1 MSDAKPDSPDSSSA
15 RDVSRR
21 DAYREA
27 LRESLARDSPAR
39 DSPTRD
45 SLTTDNEVHLPV
57 NSLAPSR
64 QKRDPLPDALL
75 RRVKQF
81 SGRLSTEAVTT
92 MQGQLP
98 FFGDLDAAQRAS
110 VQLLIQ
116 TAVDNFLEWLKNPN
130 SDIRFSLD
138 AFQVIPQDL
147 ARRLTLRQTVDMVR
161 VAMEFFEQWLPA
173 LARNDQQLVAL
184 TEAVL
189 RYGRELGFAAASVY
203 ASAAESRGAWDTRL
217 EALVVDAVVRGD
229 TGSDMLSR
237 AATLNWDATAP
248 ATVLVGTPPDDRGVS
263 VVGTVHSVA
272 QKHGR
277 AALAVVQGTRL
288 VMVVSGQLDDT
299 AAHHA
304 FIDDMLQNFS
314 DGPVVIGPTTRT
326 LGAAHSSAVEAFAG
340 MQAVAGWRGAPRP
353 VHAGELLPERALLND
368 GAAISALND
377 HVVVPLAAAG
387 SGLADTLDA
396 YLDCG
401 GAVET
406 CARQL
411 FVHPNTVRYRLK
423 RIAEVT
429 GRDPTHPR
437 DAYVL
442 RVAATVGRLAR
453 THHEPTYPAPY
464 VTQVTFGEVVT

>member
-1 MSDAKPDSPDSSSA
+1 MERKPPRPRRISDTSSEHEVYLPTGALSP
-15 RDVSRR
+15 
-21 DAYREA
+21 
-27 LRESLARDSPAR
+27 
-39 DSPTRD
+39 
-45 SLTTDNEVHLPV
+45 N
-57 NSLAPSR
+57 R
-64 QKRDPLPDALL
+64 QNRDPLPDTLL
-75 RRVKQF
+75 KRVKQF
-81 SGRLSTEAVTT
+81 SGRLSTEAVGS
-92 MQGQLP
+92 MQDRLP
-98 FFGDLDAAQRAS
+98 FFADLDAAQRAG
-110 VQLLIQ
+110 VQMLVQ
-116 TAVDNFLEWLKNPN
+116 TAVVNFLEWLQDPE

-138 AFQVIPQDL
+138 AFQVFPQDL

-173 LARNDQQLVAL
+173 LARNDRQLVAL

-229 TGSDMLSR
+229 TGPDMLSR

-248 ATVLVGTPPDDRGVS
+248 ATVLVGIPPREQGVS
-263 VVGTVHSVA
+263 AVGAVHTIA
-272 QKHGR
+272 ARHGR

-288 VMVVSGQLDDT
+288 VMVVSGPLGEPGHET
-299 AAHHA
+299 AFLGDLLAEV
-304 FIDDMLQNFS
+304 FS

-326 LGAAHSSAVEAFAG
+326 LGAAHASAVEALAG
-340 MQAVAGWRGAPRP
+340 MEAVVGWRGAPRP
-353 VHAGELLPERALLND
+353 VHAAELLPERALLGD
-368 GAAISALND
+368 RAAIGALVD
-377 HVVVPLAAAG
+377 YVVLPLAAAG
-387 SGLADTLDA
+387 SALADTLDA

-411 FVHPNTVRYRLK
+411 YIHPNTVRYRLK

-429 GRDPTHPR
+429 GRDPMNSR

-442 RVAATVGRLAR
+442 RIAATVGRLTR
-453 THHEPTYPAPY
+453 TRNESSSTSPEDTSAP
-464 VTQVTFGEVVT
+464 VGPDGL

>member
-1 MSDAKPDSPDSSSA
+1 MSDAKSDSPGTPSA

-27 LRESLARDSPAR
+27 LRESLTS
-39 DSPTRD
+39 
-45 SLTTDNEVHLPV
+45 DNEVHLSV
-57 NSLAPSR
+57 AALAPTR
-64 QKRDPLPDALL
+64 QQRDPLPDALL

-248 ATVLVGTPPDDRGVS
+248 ATVLVGTPPQDRGVS
-263 VVGTVHSVA
+263 VVGTVHAVA
-272 QKHGR
+272 QQHGR

-288 VMVVSGQLDDT
+288 VMVVSGPISDT
-299 AAHHA
+299 AAHNEFLA
-304 FIDDMLQNFS
+304 DMLENFS

-353 VHAGELLPERALLND
+353 VHAGELLPERALLGD
-368 GAAISALND
+368 AAAISALNE
-377 HVVVPLAAAG
+377 HVVIPLAGAG

-442 RVAATVGRLAR
+442 RVAATVGRLPR
-453 THHEPTYPAPY
+453 THHEPMYPAPY
-464 VTQVTFGEVVT
+464 ATHVTLGEVVT

>member
-1 MSDAKPDSPDSSSA
+1 MVERKPPRPRRISDTSSQHEVYLPTGALSP
-15 RDVSRR
+15 
-21 DAYREA
+21 YQQ
-27 LRESLARDSPAR
+27 
-39 DSPTRD
+39 T
-45 SLTTDNEVHLPV
+45 
-57 NSLAPSR
+57 
-64 QKRDPLPDALL
+64 RDPLPDTLL
-75 RRVKQF
+75 KRVKQF
-81 SGRLSTEAVTT
+81 SGRLSTEAIAS
-92 MQGQLP
+92 MEDRLP
-98 FFGDLDAAQRAS
+98 FFGDLDAAQRAG
-110 VQLLIQ
+110 VQMLVQ
-116 TAVDNFLEWLKNPN
+116 TAVVNFLEWLQDPE

-173 LARNDQQLVAL
+173 LARNDRQLVAL

-229 TGSDMLSR
+229 TGPEMLSR

-248 ATVLVGTPPDDRGVS
+248 ATVLVGTPANDQVA
-263 VVGTVHSVA
+263 VVGPVHTIA
-272 QKHGR
+272 ARHGR
-277 AALAVVQGTRL
+277 AALAVVQGSRL
-288 VMVVSGQLDDT
+288 VMVVSGHLGDT
-299 AAHHA
+299 GHPSPFLSDLLAEA
-304 FIDDMLQNFS
+304 FS

-326 LGAAHSSAVEAFAG
+326 LSAAHVSAIEAMAG
-340 MQAVAGWRGAPRP
+340 MEAVVGWRGAPRP
-353 VHAGELLPERALLND
+353 VHASELLPERALLGD
-368 GAAISALND
+368 RAAIDALNESL
-377 HVVVPLAAAG
+377 VLPLAAAG
-387 SGLADTLDA
+387 SALSDTLDA

-423 RIAEVT
+423 RIADIT
-429 GRDPTHPR
+429 GRDPMSPR

-442 RVAATVGRLAR
+442 RIAATVGRLTR
-453 THHEPTYPAPY
+453 TRNESPTSTPEATPAHLHED
-464 VTQVTFGEVVT
+464 GM

>member
-1 MSDAKPDSPDSSSA
+1 M
-15 RDVSRR
+15 
-21 DAYREA
+21 
-27 LRESLARDSPAR
+27 
-39 DSPTRD
+39 
-45 SLTTDNEVHLPV
+45 HLPV
-57 NSLAPSR
+57 ASLAPSR

-248 ATVLVGTPPDDRGVS
+248 ATVLVGTPPEDRGVS
-263 VVGTVHSVA
+263 VVGTVHAVA

-288 VMVVSGQLDDT
+288 VMVVSGQITDSS
-299 AAHHA
+299 AHHT

-368 GAAISALND
+368 GVAISALND
-377 HVVVPLAAAG
+377 HVVAPLAAAG

-429 GRDPTHPR
+429 GRDPTNPR

-453 THHEPTYPAPY
+453 THHEPSHSAPY